1 MKVHPVAL
9 AALAAVLASV
19 PLPSQSGGQAGG
31 AKRALLVGIDLYEPT
46 GTQAQHPAGCHG
58 GRCDLPVFN
67 NLDGPLND
75 VAAMRDLLSSP
86 KFGFD
91 PKNIVV
97 VTNPALPATQL
108 PFVNLPASNTSHD
121 ELLAAMQK
129 YLVDVPQKG
138 DTVVFYYAGHGSL
151 RVNSKGTKLAMLV
164 DGKPSHA
171 DSTLVPSDAWTG
183 NYDIR
188 DREMTRIFNAALDKG
203 VRLTVLLDS
212 CHSGSFTRGV
222 ELGRQFKERS
232 LGYDPRDINEGP
244 DLQANGDEVPAP
256 TERKANPALVFSA
269 AQQDQTAKERDF
281 GDTPSTIVAHGAFT
295 VALIKALE
303 ALPADAPASDVYRQ
317 VRATLEGEQVGDQ
330 TPAMDASEERMREPL
345 FGGLKADTGKTRAAV
360 IGVDEDEGT
369 VLLDA
374 GKLAGIDTGSEF
386 TSLSADSEGRHTK
399 VKVDSLDGLTHA
411 TAKIVTPLKAT
422 VTVGQ
427 IFELTKWVPSEIDT
441 LHVWTWPANL
451 SAQSIE
457 SAVEQVKSAGVT
469 VVDDPV
475 EKPWSDMLA
484 WNGSDWELRHA
495 GRTLDTE
502 AGASLSADAI
512 AAAGKGATRLCV
524 DEPLS
529 AGDKQTLAA
538 VSASGH
544 GEPAI
549 AYQNDVKSCDAFLLK
564 QKDAW
569 VVRRVEQASTRTLGA
584 TVSAAALKQ
593 NLGADAKLWVNLPP
607 PRELAA
613 KLALHVDGSLVKGVD
628 DVANADYILAGSL
641 SDDGPQ
647 WAWLHKAEYM
657 AGPPAAQTHDHSP
670 GCSTN
675 SKYPVASDWV
685 VLADPASIADAGS
698 VLNGYV
704 ERLAKVNGWL
714 NIADNLS
721 GASDAE
727 FYSLVFKRVTDQSV
741 LPQGVAAKQNERF
754 KMYLSSDDQIIEKRW
769 VYVLDIDCHG
779 KGSLL
784 YPLDTADNRFPNDA
798 DTPMQFMLPGAPT
811 LRIGAPFGVDTV
823 LLISTQEPL
832 PDPSALNF
840 EGVGT
845 RGGSS
850 ASNNPLQQLLS
861 STSAGTRGPVPEM
874 PTNWSID
881 ATTLQSIPQGTQ

>member
-1 MKVHPVAL
+1 MKVHPVAAL
-9 AALAAVLASV
+9 TALAAVLASA
-19 PLPSQSGGQAGG
+19 PLPSQTGGQAGG
-31 AKRALLVGIDLYEPT
+31 AKHALLVGIDLYEPT
-46 GTQAQHPAGCHG
+46 GTQAQHPSGCHG
-58 GRCDLPVFN
+58 GRCDLPVFK

-91 PKNIVV
+91 PKDIVA
-97 VTNPALPATQL
+97 VTNPALPAAQL
-108 PFVNLPASNTSHD
+108 PFVNLPAEETAHD
-121 ELLAAMQK
+121 GLLKAMQK

-151 RVNSKGTKLAMLV
+151 RVNSQGTKMAMLV

-183 NYDIR
+183 NFDIR

-203 VRLTVLLDS
+203 IKLTVLLDS

-222 ELGRQFKERS
+222 EMGKQYTERS
-232 LGYDPRDINEGP
+232 LGYDPRDINEAP
-244 DLQANGDEVPAP
+244 DLLANGEEAPAP

-281 GDTPSTIVAHGAFT
+281 GDTPSTTVAHGAFT

-303 ALPADAPASDVYRQ
+303 VLPADAPASDVFRQ

-330 TPAMDASEERMREPL
+330 TPAMDASADRLREPL
-345 FGGLKADTGKTRAAV
+345 FGGMKADVGKTRAAV

-374 GKLAGIDTGSEF
+374 GKLSGIDAGSEF

-399 VKVDSLDGLTHA
+399 LKVDSLDGLTHA
-411 TAKIVTPLKAT
+411 TAKVVTPLKAT

-427 IFELTKWVPSEIDT
+427 VFEMSKWVPSEIDT

-451 SAQSIE
+451 SLQAIE
-457 SAVEQVKSAGVT
+457 STVEQVKASGVT
-469 VVDDPV
+469 AVDDPV

-484 WNGSDWELRHA
+484 WNGSAWELRHA
-495 GRTLDTE
+495 GRTADTSV
-502 AGASLSADAI
+502 GATLTADAI
-512 AAAGKGATRLCV
+512 QTAANGFARLCV
-524 DEPLS
+524 DETLS
-529 AGDKQTLAA
+529 ADEKQALAA
-538 VSASGH
+538 VKS
-544 GEPAI
+544 PAI
-549 AYQNDVKSCDAFLLK
+549 SYQTDVKGCETFLLK
-564 QKDAW
+564 QNSAW
-569 VVRRVEQASTRTLGA
+569 MIRHVELASTKTLGA

-593 NLGADAKLWVNLPP
+593 ALGADAKLWVNLPP
-607 PRELAA
+607 PQELAA

-628 DVANADYILAGSL
+628 DVATADYILAGSL

-647 WAWLHKAEYM
+647 WAWFHKAEYA
-657 AGPPAAQTHDHSP
+657 AGPRAAQTHDHSP
-670 GCSTN
+670 GCSTS

-685 VLADPASIADAGS
+685 VLADPASAGDAS
-698 VLNGYV
+698 AVLNGYA

-727 FYSLVFKRVTDQSV
+727 YYSLVFKRVTDQSV
-741 LPQGVAAKQNERF
+741 LPEGVAAKQNERF

-784 YPLDTADNRFPNDA
+784 YPADTADNRFPNDA
-798 DTPMQFMLPGAPT
+798 DTPMQFVLPGAPT
-811 LRIGAPFGVDTV
+811 LHIVAPFGVDTI

-845 RGGSS
+845 RGGGS
-850 ASNNPLQQLLS
+850 ASTNPLQQLLS
-861 STSAGTRGPVPEM
+861 GASAGTRGAVAEM

-881 ATTLQSIPQGTQ
+881 ATTLESVPEGAK

>member
-1 MKVHPVAL
+1 MKAHPVAL
-9 AALAAVLASV
+9 AALAAVLVSA
-19 PLPSQSGGQAGG
+19 PLPSQTGGQAG
-31 AKRALLVGIDLYEPT
+31 AKRALLVGIDLYQPT

-91 PKNIVV
+91 PKDIVI
-97 VTNPALPATQL
+97 VTNPALPPAQL
-108 PFVNLPASNTSHD
+108 PFANLPPAATTHD
-121 ELLAAMQK
+121 GLLAAMQK

-188 DREMTRIFNAALDKG
+188 DREMTRIFNASLDKG

-222 ELGRQFKERS
+222 EIGKQYTERS
-232 LGYDPRDINEGP
+232 LGYDPRDIDEGP
-244 DLQANGDEVPAP
+244 DLLPSGDEAPAP
-256 TERKANPALVFSA
+256 TERKTNPALVFSA

-281 GDTPSTIVAHGAFT
+281 GDTPSTTVAHGAFT

-303 ALPADAPASDVYRQ
+303 TLPADAPASDVYRQ
-317 VRATLEGEQVGDQ
+317 VSATLEGEQVGDQ
-330 TPAMDASEERMREPL
+330 TPALDASEDRMREPL
-345 FGGLKADTGKTRAAV
+345 FGGMKADAGKTRAAV

-374 GKLAGIDTGSEF
+374 GQLSGIDAGSEF
-386 TSLSADSEGRHTK
+386 TSLGADSEGRHTK
-399 VKVDSLDGLTHA
+399 LKVDSLDGLAHA
-411 TAKIVTPLKAT
+411 TAKVVTPLKAT

-427 IFELTKWVPSEIDT
+427 VFELSKWVPSEIDT

-451 SAQSIE
+451 GVQAIE
-457 SAVEQVKSAGVT
+457 GTVEQVKTADVS

-475 EKPWSDMLA
+475 EKPWTDMLA
-484 WNGSDWELRHA
+484 WNGSAWELRHA
-495 GRTLDTE
+495 GQTVDTPM
-502 AGASLSADAI
+502 GASLTADAVQTSAGG
-512 AAAGKGATRLCV
+512 AARICADNSLTA
-524 DEPLS
+524 DEKQALS
-529 AGDKQTLAA
+529 AVKN
-538 VSASGH
+538 
-544 GEPAI
+544 PAI
-549 AYQNDVKSCDAFLLK
+549 SYQTDVKGCDTFLLK
-564 QKDAW
+564 QNGAW
-569 VVRRVEQASTRTLGA
+569 LVRHVERASTRTLGP
-584 TVSAAALKQ
+584 TVDAAALKQ
-593 NLGADAKLWVNLPP
+593 ALGAEAKLWVNLPP
-607 PRELAA
+607 PQELAA
-613 KLALHVDGSLVKGVD
+613 RLALHVDGSLVKGVD
-628 DVANADYILAGSL
+628 DVAGADYILAGSL

-647 WAWLHKAEYM
+647 WAWFHKVEYM
-657 AGPPAAQTHDHSP
+657 AGPRAAQTHDHSP

-685 VLADPASIADAGS
+685 VLADPASAADASS
-698 VLNGYV
+698 VLNGYA

-727 FYSLVFKRVTDQSV
+727 YYSLVFKRITDQSV
-741 LPQGVAAKQNERF
+741 LPEGVAAKQNERF

-798 DTPMQFMLPGAPT
+798 DTPMQFVLPGAPT
-811 LRIGAPFGVDTV
+811 LRIGAPYGVDTV

-832 PDPSALNF
+832 PDPYALNF
-840 EGVGT
+840 EGVST
-845 RGGSS
+845 RGGSAG
-850 ASNNPLQQLLS
+850 ASNPLQQLLS
-861 STSAGTRGPVPEM
+861 GASAGTRGPLPEM

-881 ATTLQSIPQGTQ
+881 AMTLKSIPEGAQ

>member
-1 MKVHPVAL
+1 MKFHPVAV
-9 AALAAVLASV
+9 AALAAVLVSAPV
-19 PLPSQSGGQAGG
+19 QSQSNSQNGSEAAGTR
-31 AKRALLVGIDLYEPT
+31 RALLVGIDLYEPA

-58 GRCDLPVFN
+58 GRCDLPVFK

-108 PFVNLPASNTSHD
+108 PFASLPATATTH
-121 ELLAAMQK
+121 EGLLAAMQK

-151 RVNSKGTKLAMLV
+151 RVNSKGTKMAMLV

-188 DREMTRIFNAALDKG
+188 DREMTHIFNAALDKG
-203 VRLTVLLDS
+203 IKLTVLLDS

-222 ELGRQFKERS
+222 EIGKQYTERS
-232 LGYDPRDINEGP
+232 LGYDPRDINQGP
-244 DLQANGDEVPAP
+244 DLLPNGEEVTPP
-256 TERKANPALVFSA
+256 TERRTNPALVFSA

-281 GDTPSTIVAHGAFT
+281 GDTPSTTVAHGAFT

-303 ALPADAPASDVYRQ
+303 TLPADAPASDVFRQ
-317 VRATLEGEQVGDQ
+317 VSATLEGEQVGDQ
-330 TPAMDASEERMREPL
+330 TPAMDATQDRLREPL
-345 FGGLKADTGKTRAAV
+345 FGGMKAEAGKTRAAA
-360 IGVDEDEGT
+360 IGVNEEEGT
-369 VLLDA
+369 VLLDT
-374 GKLAGIDTGSEF
+374 GELAGIDAGSEF
-386 TSLSADSEGRHTK
+386 TSLGVDGEGRHIRLK
-399 VKVDSLDGLTHA
+399 VESVDGLTHS
-411 TAKIVTPLKAT
+411 TAKVVTPLKAT

-427 IFELTKWVPSEIDT
+427 VFELTKWVPSEIDT

-451 SAQSIE
+451 SLQSIE
-457 SAVEQVKSAGVT
+457 SAVEQVREAGVT

-484 WNGSDWELRHA
+484 WNGTAWELRHA
-495 GRTLDTE
+495 GQTVDARV
-502 AGASLSADAI
+502 GASLTTDAVQT
-512 AAAGKGATRLCV
+512 ASGGFARLCV
-524 DEPLS
+524 DEPVS
-529 AGDKQTLAA
+529 ADEKQALAA
-538 VSASGH
+538 VH
-544 GEPAI
+544 GTTISFQA
-549 AYQNDVKSCDAFLLK
+549 DLKGCDTFLLK
-564 QKDAW
+564 QNDVW
-569 VVRRVEQASTRTLGA
+569 VVRHVEQSRTKTLGN

-593 NLGADAKLWVNLPP
+593 ALGANARLWVNLPP
-607 PRELAA
+607 PQELES

-647 WAWLHKAEYM
+647 WAWFHKAEYA
-657 AGPPAAQTHDHSP
+657 AGPRAAETHDHSP
-670 GCSTN
+670 GCSTT

-685 VLADPASIADAGS
+685 VLADPASVADAS
-698 VLNGYV
+698 AVLNGYATQ
-704 ERLAKVNGWL
+704 LAKVNGWL
-714 NIADNLS
+714 NIAGDLS

-727 FYSLVFKRVTDQSV
+727 YYSLVFKRVTDQSV
-741 LPQGVAAKQNERF
+741 LPEGVAAKQNERF
-754 KMYLSSDDQIIEKRW
+754 KMYLSADDPIIEKRW

-784 YPLDTADNRFPNDA
+784 YPIDTADNRFPNDA
-798 DTPMQFMLPGAPT
+798 DTPQQFALPGART
-811 LRIGAPFGVDTV
+811 LHIGPPYGMDTV
-823 LLISTQEPL
+823 LLISTQEKL
-832 PDPSALNF
+832 PDASALDF
-840 EGVGT
+840 AGVGT
-845 RGGSS
+845 RGGGS
-850 ASNNPLQQLLS
+850 ASSNPLQQLLS
-861 STSAGTRGPVPEM
+861 GTSAGTRGPLPEM

-881 ATTLQSIPQGTQ
+881 AITLQSVPAGTN

>member
-1 MKVHPVAL
+1 MRSLAVAL
-9 AALAAVLASV
+9 AALAAMLASA
-19 PLPSQSGGQAGG
+19 PLPSQSGGQPGG
-31 AKRALLVGIDLYEPT
+31 VKRALLVGIDLYEPA

-58 GRCDLPVFN
+58 GRCDLPVFR

-108 PFVNLPASNTSHD
+108 AFNNLPAADATHD
-121 ELLAAMQK
+121 GLLRAMQK
-129 YLVDVPQKG
+129 YLVDAPQKG

-203 VRLTVLLDS
+203 IKLTVLLDS

-222 ELGRQFKERS
+222 EMGRQFAERS

-244 DLQANGDEVPAP
+244 DLLPSGDEAPSPA
-256 TERKANPALVFSA
+256 ERKTNPALIFSA

-281 GDTPSTIVAHGAFT
+281 GDTPATTVAHGAFT

-303 ALPADAPASDVYRQ
+303 ALPADAPAQDVYRQ

-330 TPAMDASEERMREPL
+330 TPSIDASVDRLREPL
-345 FGGLKADTGKTRAAV
+345 FGGMKADAGKTRAAV
-360 IGVDEDEGT
+360 IGTNEEEGT

-374 GKLAGIDTGSEF
+374 GKLSGIDAGSEF

-399 VKVDSLDGLTHA
+399 LKVESLDGLTHA
-411 TAKIVTPLKAT
+411 TAKVVTPLKAT

-427 IFELTKWVPSEIDT
+427 VFELTKWVPSEIDT
-441 LHVWTWPANL
+441 LHVWTWPATL
-451 SAQSIE
+451 SAAAIE
-457 SAVEQVKSAGVT
+457 SAVEQVKAAGVST
-469 VVDDPV
+469 VDDPV
-475 EKPWSDMLA
+475 EKPWTDMLD
-484 WNGSDWELRHA
+484 WNGSAWELRHA
-495 GRTLDTE
+495 AQTTDSRVGPSLTADAVETA
-502 AGASLSADAI
+502 AGGVARLCADNSLNAEDKQALSA
-512 AAAGKGATRLCV
+512 V
-524 DEPLS
+524 
-529 AGDKQTLAA
+529 
-538 VSASGH
+538 H
-544 GEPAI
+544 NPAI
-549 AYQNDVKSCDAFLLK
+549 SYQADVKGCDTFLVRQND
-564 QKDAW
+564 AW
-569 VVRRVEQASTRTLGA
+569 FVRRVEQASTKTLGS
-584 TVSAAALKQ
+584 TLSAAALKQ
-593 NLGADAKLWVNLPP
+593 ALSAQAKLWVNLPP
-607 PRELAA
+607 AQELEA

-628 DVANADYILAGSL
+628 EVANADYLLIGSL

-647 WAWLHKAEYM
+647 WAWFHKAEYM
-657 AGPPAAQTHDHSP
+657 AGPRAAVTTDHSP

-685 VLADPASIADAGS
+685 LVADPSSIADAS
-698 VLNGYV
+698 SLLNGYAA
-704 ERLAKVNGWL
+704 RLAKVNGWL
-714 NIADNLS
+714 SIASDLS

-727 FYSLVFKRVTDQSV
+727 YYSLLFKRVTDQQV
-741 LPQGVAAKQNERF
+741 LAEGVAAKQNERY
-754 KMYLSSDDQIIEKRW
+754 KMFLSSDDSIIEKRW

-779 KGSLL
+779 KGTLL
-784 YPLDTADNRFPNDA
+784 YPVDTSDNRFPNDA
-798 DTPMQFMLPGAPT
+798 DTPMQFVLPGAPT
-811 LRIGAPFGVDTV
+811 LRIGAPYGADTV

-845 RGGSS
+845 RGGVSG
-850 ASNNPLQQLLS
+850 ASNPLQQLLGG
-861 STSAGTRGPVPEM
+861 TSAGTRGPLPEM

-881 ATTLQSIPQGTQ
+881 ATTLQSVPEGAK